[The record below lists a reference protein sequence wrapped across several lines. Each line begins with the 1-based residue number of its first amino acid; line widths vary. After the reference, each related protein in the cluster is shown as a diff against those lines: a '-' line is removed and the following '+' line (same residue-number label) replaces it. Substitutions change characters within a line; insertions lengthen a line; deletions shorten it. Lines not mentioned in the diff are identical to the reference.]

1 MYLLDV
7 VDLPDGAMPPPKV
20 SKILSVDILLLFLSR
35 NYLVPV
41 ILYISI
47 GYSVFS
53 VRPFY

>member
-1 MYLLDV
+1 VYLLDV